1 MSPDDE
7 PYLSNHHTNRLIW
20 GAIVPSSMDNRTTN
34 AMLILVVL
42 LSAGCL
48 ETVDE
53 IIEDIGQTIDAFEG
67 DYPQLEMP
75 ERARSS
81 PGLHSYDACDTLLE
95 IGRAHV

>member
-20 GAIVPSSMDNRTTN
+20 GAITPSSMDNRTTN
-34 AMLILVVL
+34 AMLMLVVL

-53 IIEDIGQTIDAFEG
+53 IIEDNDDINFFGNSRKNRKI
-67 DYPQLEMP
+67 
-75 ERARSS
+75 
-81 PGLHSYDACDTLLE
+81 
-95 IGRAHV
+95 